1 MKQITFYIA
10 CLFFSFAAQAEKGPK
25 AAGSKMMSST
35 KGSLQVKFHKTINV
49 DKATDSLELQNDSV
63 LVIFDRCDHTGAGVV
78 YQVFHYNA
86 DHSITIPAIPEGKY
100 FVTIQCLGVHRDRL
114 ETIVK
119 IKSQKSET
127 LKINQENSE
136 IFTKDNVVI
145 PAYRPDFT
153 NMGIVKT
160 K

>member
-1 MKQITFYIA
+1 MKQITFYIV
-10 CLFFSFAAQAEKGPK
+10 CLFFSFAAQAEKG
-25 AAGSKMMSST
+25 AGSKMMTST

-49 DKATDSLELQNDSV
+49 DKAADSLELQNDSV

-86 DHSITIPAIPEGKY
+86 DHSITIPAVPEGKY

-119 IKSQKSET
+119 IKSQKNET

-136 IFTKDNVVI
+136 IFSKDNVVI
-145 PAYRPDFT
+145 PVYHPDLS
-153 NMGIVKT
+153 NMGIVKAR
-160 K
+160 